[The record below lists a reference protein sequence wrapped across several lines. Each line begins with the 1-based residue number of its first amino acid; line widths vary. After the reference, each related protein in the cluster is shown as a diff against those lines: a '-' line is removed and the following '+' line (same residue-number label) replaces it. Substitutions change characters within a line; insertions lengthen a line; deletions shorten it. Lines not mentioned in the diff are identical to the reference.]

1 MGSMLFDFNS
11 HEKVIDLMTD
21 LLQKDQLDENRK
33 NLELAEKMC
42 IQLQTIYKNHLS
54 DEKYDEIQFLED
66 LVNLGTFGCESIT
79 VYLQNINSLVQ
90 VKDDQT
96 EIMQLLR
103 ELHLNNEELKVYL
116 KKTLK
121 RIPKQDNKS
130 KIILN
135 LPNDLQKQL
144 EQSINQF
151 YMVSKTLKELNY
163 LAINSQTIYG
173 GGSSSSSN
181 TNEQS
186 ISSTSENNSLS
197 AKKLEDLAYQAC
209 DKVYLVDDNG
219 PYDNLRNSIQELNQ
233 TFMQI
238 ITGLDTGEYEKVL
251 TDEEYKLRKYMINSP
266 LVLAAEQFKQALI
279 ETESIRYKLETKEDE
294 IKEIKRNLKVKL
306 DELSEYKLRVNL
318 NENKSETALR
328 EAEENRKK
336 LVQSIDELKASF
348 IKKEEEHIKTI
359 DAMQQELD
367 SHENEIRELK
377 KKVPKKIANETSP
390 APQSPFSPQQQQQ
403 QQQSNFKTNNI
414 MTSFNDSPY
423 LIQEVNI
430 IL

>member
-1 MGSMLFDFNS
+1 MLFDFNS

-42 IQLQTIYKNHLS
+42 IHLQTIYKNHLS

-66 LVNLGTFGCESIT
+66 LVNLGTFGCEAIT

-251 TDEEYKLRKYMINSP
+251 TDEEHKLRKYMINSP

-403 QQQSNFKTNNI
+403 QQPNFKTNNI